1 MTLLFSLWDSEYD
14 IQCYSRH
21 FYISTLFIT
30 CLTQSYT
37 VHVLLAMST
46 FSPIGLR
53 SSNGMRMCM
62 CHSVCA
68 CVCVCVCACACMFV
82 CVCVCMRVCMRACV
96 CGWNELNVYATL
108 AYPRI
113 SSFSSLGASSNHLRT
128 ANWHGWK
135 WILPFFWTESGSLYT
150 SCDRQEVCHHDN
162 LINQLTPRVSGPCA
176 SH

>member
-1 MTLLFSLWDSEYD
+1 MTSNAIQGIFTSVHCSSLVWLNHILCMFFWQCPLLAPLVCGPQMVWE
-14 IQCYSRH
+14 CACV
-21 FYISTLFIT
+21 TV
-30 CLTQSYT
+30 C
-37 VHVLLAMST
+37 VHV
-46 FSPIGLR
+46 
-53 SSNGMRMCM
+53 C
-62 CHSVCA
+62 VCA
-68 CVCVCVCACACMFV
+68 CVHACVCVFVCVCVCVC
-82 CVCVCMRVCMRACV
+82 ACV